1 MAFDIQGPAGRLE
14 ALLDDPAFN
23 CHIGPVR
30 RETAGE
36 VRHRRLSRRAAPRG
50 RRARAPAA
58 DRRRHDA
65 QQGRVPDRKGFCRIG
80 APVLRFNF
88 RGVGTSEGAFED
100 GPGEMAD
107 YRAALDFMAARYP
120 GAELWAAGF
129 SFGAWVAMTVGAM
142 DDRVTTLIGV
152 APPVDRY
159 DFSAVLES
167 LKPKFFIQ
175 GDRDDLCPYPS
186 MRAFY
191 ANVPGPKE
199 MVTIDGADHLFDG
212 KTSEVAEAVEE
223 LLGTSRGWDRA
234 WDRESGSGSGG
245 SRLSALEDGRQQAE

>member
-14 ALLDDPAFN
+14 ALLDDPAWE

-30 RETAGE
+30 GE
-36 VRHRRLSRRAAPRG
+36 DATLVNRDADLDASPRVAVVLAHPLPPG
-50 RRARAPAA
+50 GGTMHNKVVYQIA
-58 DRRRHDA
+58 
-65 QQGRVPDRKGFCRIG
+65 KGFCRTG
-80 APVLRFNF
+80 AAVLRFNF

-107 YRAALDFMAARYP
+107 YRAALDFMASRYP
-120 GAELWAAGF
+120 GVELWAAGF
-129 SFGAWVAMTVGAM
+129 SFGAWVALTVGAM

-152 APPVDRY
+152 APPVDHY

-175 GDRDDLCPYPS
+175 GDRDDLCPYQS
-186 MRAFY
+186 MREFY
-191 ANVPGPKE
+191 ARVPDPKE
-199 MVTIDGADHLFDG
+199 LVTIDGGDHLFDG

-223 LLGTSRGWDRA
+223 LLLGFSASGI
-234 WDRESGSGSGG
+234 RESRFGG
-245 SRLSALEDGRQQAE
+245 

>member
-14 ALLDDPAFN
+14 ALLDDPAWD

-30 RETAGE
+30 REDATLVNRDADLD
-36 VRHRRLSRRAAPRG
+36 VAPRVAVVLAHPLPPG
-50 RRARAPAA
+50 GGTMHNKVVYQIA
-58 DRRRHDA
+58 
-65 QQGRVPDRKGFCRIG
+65 KGFCRTG
-80 APVLRFNF
+80 AAVLRFNF

-107 YRAALDFMAARYP
+107 YLDFMASRYP
-120 GAELWAAGF
+120 GVELWAAGF
-129 SFGAWVAMTVGAM
+129 SFGAWVALTVGAM

-175 GDRDDLCPYPS
+175 GDRDDVCPYQS
-186 MRAFY
+186 MREFY
-191 ANVPGPKE
+191 ARVPDPKE
-199 MVTIDGADHLFDG
+199 LVTIDGGDHLFDG
-212 KTSEVAEAVEE
+212 KTSEIAEAVEE
-223 LLGTSRGWDRA
+223 LLLGFSASGI
-234 WDRESGSGSGG
+234 RESGFGG
-245 SRLSALEDGRQQAE
+245 